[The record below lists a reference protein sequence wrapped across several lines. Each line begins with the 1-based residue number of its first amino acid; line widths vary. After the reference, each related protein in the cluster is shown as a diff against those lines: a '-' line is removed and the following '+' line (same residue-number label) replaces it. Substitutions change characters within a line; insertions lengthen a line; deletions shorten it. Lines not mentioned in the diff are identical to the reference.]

1 MLELLATEDWGGW
14 PWLAPLWLLFWVFVV
29 FVVIRF
35 VVGGRRW
42 RGRVDPYD
50 EARSIL
56 AQRFARGEIDVEEY
70 RGRLAELPH

>member
-1 MLELLATEDWGGW
+1 
-14 PWLAPLWLLFWVFVV
+14 VV